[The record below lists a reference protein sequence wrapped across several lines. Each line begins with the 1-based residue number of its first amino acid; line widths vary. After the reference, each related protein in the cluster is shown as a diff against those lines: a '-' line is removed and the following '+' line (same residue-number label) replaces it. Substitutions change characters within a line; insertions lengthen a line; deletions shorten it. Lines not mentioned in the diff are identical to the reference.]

1 MPKSMTGYGVAE
13 FSIGDDKF
21 SLEIKSVNHR
31 FIEINIRMPDRF
43 SLLENKI
50 RDAIKQ
56 SCSRGSFYLSITSAG
71 VSAGTVK
78 ANIPLA
84 RHYLDVLQKLQ
95 KELGLK
101 QEIDISLLLKFKD
114 IFSSAEAGQDLEKD
128 WSGLKPALESAI
140 NSLLRMRKE
149 EGDILAKD
157 MVSRL
162 DCMEGIASKI
172 EARAPMVAETYREK
186 LKQRMANVLG
196 SADIDEA
203 RLLTEVA
210 VFAERG
216 NITEELVRLSGHL
229 MQFKNMFKSNERGA
243 HTKDGSGRKM
253 DFLCQEI
260 LREINT
266 IGSKANDFELANLVI
281 SAKAELEKIREQVQ
295 NVE

>member
-13 FSIGDDKF
+13 FLIREDKF

-31 FIEINIRMPDRF
+31 FIEINIRTPDRF

-50 RDAIKQ
+50 RDAVKQ
-56 SCSRGSFYLSITSAG
+56 SCSRGSFYLSIASAG
-71 VSAGTVK
+71 ASAGTVK

-114 IFSSAEAGQDLEKD
+114 IFSSSETGQDLEKD
-128 WSGLKPALESAI
+128 WSGLKPGLEIAI
-140 NSLLRMRKE
+140 NSLLMMRKQ
-149 EGDILAKD
+149 EGDILAD
-157 MVSRL
+157 DIISRL
-162 DCMEGIASKI
+162 VCMEEIMSKTDK
-172 EARAPMVAETYREK
+172 RAPVVAETYREK

-203 RLLTEVA
+203 RVLTEVA

-216 NITEELVRLSGHL
+216 NITEELVRLRGHL
-229 MQFKNMFKSNERGA
+229 TQFKNMFRNHLEPV
-243 HTKDGSGRKM
+243 GRKM

-260 LREINT
+260 LREVNT

-295 NVE
+295 NIE